1 MVMHFSTSGRTS
13 FAFGSVVVMRP
24 FTFGGFGSNSA
35 SRSVRNNALAK
46 LRNSAR

>member
-1 MVMHFSTSGRTS
+1 MHFSTSGRTS
-13 FAFGSVVVMRP
+13 FAFVIVVMIRP
-24 FTFGGFGSNSA
+24 LIFGLLSSNSA